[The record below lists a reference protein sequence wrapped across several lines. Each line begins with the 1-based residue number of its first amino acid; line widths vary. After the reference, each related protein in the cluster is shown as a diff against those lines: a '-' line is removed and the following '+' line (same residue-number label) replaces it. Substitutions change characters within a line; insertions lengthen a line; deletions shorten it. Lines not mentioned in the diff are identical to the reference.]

1 MPRCDVFRGFSSRNE
16 LLITV
21 EVAREAGLMRNVIVR
36 EPQQVGI
43 LKSGKTNLRWKIKGV
58 FLNLSFIALLL
69 GCSHYQRLE
78 FVLK

>member
-1 MPRCDVFRGFSSRNE
+1 M
-16 LLITV
+16 LITV
-21 EVAREAGLMRNVIVR
+21 QVAREAGLMRNVMVR

-69 GCSHYQRLE
+69 GGSHYQRLE